1 MPTEI
6 LLPQWGMEMQDGTIV
21 KWLKKEGDTIQ
32 AGEPLVE
39 VETAKLETEMESVAS
54 GVVAQILV
62 SEGTTVPIRTV
73 LAIIAAPGEEVAQP
87 ASTAPSTP
95 APAAGPAATSS
106 ASAPPRS
113 GGPVTVQVVPA
124 ARRLAQERG
133 IDLSQVQGTGPRGRI
148 LIEDVEKAAAPVP
161 AAAPA
166 QTSGEVTV
174 QVVPAARRLA
184 QEHGVDLSQVQGTGP
199 RGRILIE
206 DVEKAAAPVPAA
218 APAQT
223 SGEVT
228 VQVVPA
234 ARRLAQEHGVDLSQ
248 VQGTGPRGRIL
259 IADVENAINSQQSA
273 PAAQIVPISG
283 MRRNIAT
290 RMLDSVLTTA
300 QVTLTTEA
308 DVTDA
313 MALRQG
319 LSRQMTD
326 GSLSPLTLIVKASAR
341 ALREYPRMNAIQ
353 RENEIELVSEVNV
366 GVAVALEEGLMVAT
380 IRRTDEKG
388 LVEIA
393 KESRDLANKV
403 RDGKASYDDVT
414 GATFSITNLGAY
426 GVDAFTPIINPPQIG
441 ILGVG
446 RVVEKPAVH
455 NGEIAKRSMMY
466 LSLTFD
472 HRVIDGAPAAEFLR
486 ILREHLEDPWWMVAP
501 V

>member
-32 AGEPLVE
+32 VGEPLVE

-62 SEGTTVPIRTV
+62 SEGATVPIRTV
-73 LAIIAAPGEEVAQP
+73 LAIIAAPGEEVARP
-87 ASTAPSTP
+87 AGTAPSTP
-95 APAAGPAATSS
+95 APAAGPATRSS
-106 ASAPPRS
+106 SSAPPRS
-113 GGPVTVQVVPA
+113 GGDVTAQVVPA
-124 ARRLAQERG
+124 ARRLAQER
-133 IDLSQVQGTGPRGRI
+133 
-148 LIEDVEKAAAPVP
+148 
-161 AAAPA
+161 
-166 QTSGEVTV
+166 
-174 QVVPAARRLA
+174 
-184 QEHGVDLSQVQGTGP
+184 GVDLSQVQGTGP

-206 DVEKAAAPVPAA
+206 EVERAATAAPAA

-223 SGEVT
+223 GGEVS

-234 ARRLAQEHGVDLSQ
+234 ARRLAQERGVDLSQ

-259 IADVENAINSQQSA
+259 IADVENAINAPAA
-273 PAAQIVPISG
+273 PAAQVVPISG
-283 MRRNIAT
+283 MRRTIAT

-319 LSRQMTD
+319 LNRQMTD
-326 GSLSPLTLIVKASAR
+326 GSLSPLHLIIKATAR
-341 ALREYPRMNAIQ
+341 ALREHPRMNAIQ

-366 GVAVALEEGLMVAT
+366 GVAVSLEEGLIVPT
-380 IRRTDEKG
+380 IRQTDEKG

-393 KESRDLANKV
+393 KESRELADKV
-403 RDGKASYDDVT
+403 REGKASYDDVT
-414 GATFSITNLGAY
+414 GATFSITNLGTY
-426 GVDAFTPIINPPQIG
+426 EVDAFTPIINPPQIG

-486 ILREHLEDPWWMVAP
+486 IMKGHLEDPWWMVAP